1 MVDILEEVR
10 ALVEFGYLGVGVLE
24 AVEAVEAVISE
35 NEYKEV
41 N

>member
-24 AVEAVEAVISE
+24 AVEAVISE

>member
-10 ALVEFGYLGVGVLE
+10 ALVEFGYLGTEVLE
-24 AVEAVEAVISE
+24 AVEVAISE
-35 NEYKEV
+35 SNEYAEV